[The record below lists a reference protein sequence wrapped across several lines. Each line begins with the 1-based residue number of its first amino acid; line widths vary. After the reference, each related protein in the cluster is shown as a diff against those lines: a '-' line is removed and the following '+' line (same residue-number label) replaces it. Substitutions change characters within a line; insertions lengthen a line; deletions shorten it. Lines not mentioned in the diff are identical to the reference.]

1 MPDELILFKD
11 VLKAESREI
20 LERRRLNTKAA
31 PEIIEACATAISQGD
46 AAGQD
51 QNRSQPTTAR
61 DRMAKEPI
69 PTGLVGLALS
79 GGGIRSA
86 TFCLGVLQ
94 ALCDLRLLFI
104 FDYLST
110 VSGGGFVGGWWS
122 AWMGRTSRSVRVSL
136 DQYDALDNNALSL
149 ALAQFRYL
157 SLDASGMTLCC
168 DRRVSE
174 ADKIALTAALEP
186 SVLQAQNEF
195 IESRKGSSGQDLEQR
210 AGPSAGLAP
219 DRMPV
224 ADAERKLKRWRK
236 ADQQW
241 KSVVDLLVE
250 QSRSNIPKR
259 ASDCV
264 FPPPERIE
272 PERAKDYVY
281 ESIPGHKAEK
291 KREELAESAMLAG
304 DDPVHHLRLFGNY
317 LTPRKG
323 LTSKDTWR
331 AVLVV
336 TRNLLMTWLVLL
348 PLIFATVAAARI
360 YFVWEP
366 LLPQEISEPTWVGHH
381 PVDNPTNALSRARR
395 QIDRTMETAP
405 QQKPT
410 PAQLYAAKKWE
421 GLYWQIM
428 LRRFGFALLP
438 LLPILGWIIVLSI
451 AWLSCQRDKRTVR
464 DILMGLA
471 GFIAL
476 IALIRLVLQF
486 WEIPVRQSVMP
497 PRWEIPAW
505 ILVAAVLCLWGTWPP
520 LPWMQRHLP
529 LLAKNDVRR
538 NRIIRIQTLLLMA
551 MVFVGV
557 CLMATGLS
565 YELILYVWTA
575 YANPYIKAAGWLA
588 VLSAIGGAIYTGL
601 KASPVGGADKNE
613 AVVRPAAISRII
625 FAVAPPLVML
635 LMIAAAAALVQWFT
649 FYVER
654 RMYFG
659 EHHSRHLPPLF
670 RLTIAAGVGL
680 LLCILLACSEML
692 WVGDRGDK
700 EYRAVSLVGICL
712 LFATSF
718 LLCAKQTAETLQ
730 GAQLTAYPCHAG
742 IAVVTGLGLV
752 VLRLLISW
760 AQRRTGDVSPA
771 IRALAS
777 LGGPRRLW
785 FVLLV
790 VLGILLAAVL
800 YVDTPGGLP
809 AIPLPHSPT
818 DYTAVNAALSL
829 MPWLG
834 SVLCMIVLLFEGY
847 SGAEHNW
854 RALWLLGFV
863 EVLLL
868 AFLLVAWRGFLEPVS
883 MPDSRSKAVLSY
895 ALLDLVTV
903 AVSFVVAMGWTADPN
918 SLSMHEFYKAR
929 LVRAYLGASNPR
941 RELRHGEITDAIEGD
956 DLRVADLQ
964 NCQRGGPYHLINTTL
979 NLVGGRDLATAQRSS
994 ANFLMSKCYCGSVR
1008 TAYRPTD
1015 NYMGGRLTL
1024 GTAVAISGAAASP
1037 NMGDKTPSAALAAL
1051 MTLLNV
1057 RLGYWAPTPNRGR
1070 WKSSQARLWPF
1081 YAIREF
1087 LSNTNDLS
1095 SYCYLTD
1102 GGHFDNTGV
1111 YALVQR
1117 GCRYIIVADCGA
1129 DPSPPAFEDLGAV
1142 VRRCRIDF
1150 GADIDFDLSP
1160 LMAKS
1165 PEGGPERVRGPC
1177 ARRYI
1182 SGTILYSNEHA
1193 KALGWRE
1200 DESKAARTG
1209 YILWL
1214 KPSLTSHESGDV
1226 RQYGFSHDIFP
1237 QQATSDQWF
1246 DEAQFE
1252 SYRKLGETTVH
1263 EAFKGSKVVNAAVR
1277 AKQRDAKD
1285 EECRLTPAEAEVIFA
1300 ELSRCST
1307 I

>member
-1 MPDELILFKD
+1 MPDGPILFKD
-11 VLKAESREI
+11 VLEAESQEI
-20 LERRRLNTKAA
+20 RDRRLHLLTPAA
-31 PEIIEACATAISQGD
+31 HEIIEASASTISQGPD
-46 AAGQD
+46 AACQD
-51 QNRSQPTTAR
+51 QNWCRAADAR
-61 DRMAKEPI
+61 DRMGKEPI

-110 VSGGGFVGGWWS
+110 VSGGGFIGGWWS
-122 AWMGRTSRSVRVSL
+122 AWMGRTSRSVQVSL
-136 DQYDALDNNALSL
+136 EPYDTLDYNTLSL
-149 ALAQFRYL
+149 ALAQFHYL

-174 ADKIALTAALEP
+174 ADEIALSAALEP
-186 SVLQAQNEF
+186 SLQQY
-195 IESRKGSSGQDLEQR
+195 IEWRSGHAATPSEQT
-210 AGPSAGLAP
+210 AGLTP
-219 DRMPV
+219 DRKPV
-224 ADAERKLKRWRK
+224 ADAERKLKRWTK
-236 ADQQW
+236 AEEQW

-250 QSRSNIPKR
+250 QSCSNIPQR
-259 ASDCV
+259 GSDCV

-272 PERAKDYVY
+272 PERAQRYVY
-281 ESIPGHKAEK
+281 ESVPGHGLEE
-291 KREELAESAMLAG
+291 REELAESAMLAG
-304 DDPVHHLRLFGNY
+304 DDPVHHLRLYGNY

-336 TRNLLMTWLVLL
+336 TRNLVMTWLVLL
-348 PLIFATVAAARI
+348 PLIFATVAAVRI

-366 LLPQEISEPTWVGHH
+366 LLPQAIAEPEWAGPHTVEI
-381 PVDNPTNALSRARR
+381 PTNALYRARL
-395 QIDRTMETAP
+395 QIRRSLETAP
-405 QQKPT
+405 QEKPT
-410 PAQLYAAKKWE
+410 SAQLIAAKKWE
-421 GLYWQIM
+421 TLYWQIM
-428 LRRFGFALLP
+428 LRRFAFAVRP

-451 AWLSCQRDKRTVR
+451 AWLSCQRDKRTFR

-471 GFIAL
+471 GFMAL
-476 IALIRLVLQF
+476 IALIGLVLQF
-486 WEIPVRQSVMP
+486 AEIPLGQSAMH
-497 PRWEIPAW
+497 PRWEILAW
-505 ILVAAVLCLWGTWPP
+505 ILFAAVLCLWGAWP
-520 LPWMQRHLP
+520 LPGMQRHLP

-538 NRIIRIQTLLLMA
+538 NRIIRIQTLLLMG
-551 MVFVGV
+551 MVFFGV
-557 CLMATGLS
+557 CLMATGFS
-565 YELILYVWTA
+565 YELIVYFWTA
-575 YANPYIKAAGWLA
+575 YANPYVETAGWLA

-601 KASPVGGADKNE
+601 TASPVGGADKNE
-613 AVVRPAAISRII
+613 AVVRPTPISRII
-625 FAVAPPLVML
+625 YAVAPPLVL
-635 LMIAAAAALVQWFT
+635 LLLIAAAAAIVQRFA
-649 FYVER
+649 FYVEH
-654 RMYFG
+654 RMSYG
-659 EHHSRHLPPLF
+659 EHHSLHLPPLF
-670 RLTIAAGVGL
+670 RLTIAAGVGMF
-680 LLCILLACSEML
+680 LCILLASSEML
-692 WVGDRGDK
+692 WGDDRGDEEK
-700 EYRAVSLVGICL
+700 RPVWLVVICL
-712 LFATSF
+712 LLTSVY
-718 LLCAKQTAETLQ
+718 LLSVTWMAWTLN
-730 GAQLTAYPCHAG
+730 GAAFTAYPNHAG
-742 IAVVTGLGLV
+742 IAVVAGLGLV
-752 VLRLLISW
+752 VANLLISW
-760 AQRRTGDVSPA
+760 AQRRTGDASAA

-777 LGGPRRLW
+777 LGGPRRTW
-785 FVLLV
+785 FAIFVFAGLM
-790 VLGILLAAVL
+790 LAAILFVNSR
-800 YVDTPGGLP
+800 GAP

-818 DYTAVNAALSL
+818 DHAVVGAALSL

-834 SVLCMIVLLFEGY
+834 SVLCMIVLLFQALF
-847 SGAEHNW
+847 GAEHNW
-854 RALWLLGFV
+854 RALWLVAFV

-868 AFLLVAWRGFLEPVS
+868 AFLLVAWRGYLDPIS
-883 MPDSRSKAVLSY
+883 TPDSRSRAVLTY
-895 ALLDLVTV
+895 ALLDVVTV

-956 DLRVADLQ
+956 DLRMADLQ

-1015 NYMGGRLTL
+1015 DYMGGRLTL

-1129 DPSPPAFEDLGAV
+1129 DPSPPAFEDLGAM

-1150 GADIDFDLSP
+1150 GAEIDLDLSP
-1160 LMAKS
+1160 LMAKP

-1182 SGTILYSNEHA
+1182 SGTILYSVEHA
-1193 KALGWRE
+1193 ESLGWPE
-1200 DESKAARTG
+1200 YESQAARTG
-1209 YILWL
+1209 RILWL

-1237 QQATSDQWF
+1237 QQATADQWF

-1263 EAFKGSKVVNAAVR
+1263 EAFEGLSVVQAALR
-1277 AKQRDAKD
+1277 AEQRGATD
-1285 EECRLTPAEAEVIFA
+1285 EECRLTPAEAELIFA
-1300 ELSRCST
+1300 ELARCST